1 MGVSQ
6 TCQVRPR
13 SEEWKTR
20 ATLPPEAN
28 QMLGSSFG
36 RMARHVLLAAKAP
49 SPSRARG
56 WGEGGMGGQVLQAEV
71 MRSWNFSWPD
81 SSAMGSPRTTPRVGS
96 QKAMESKKALGLEL
110 VNWSCQC
117 WPASVVW

>member
-1 MGVSQ
+1 MGVSE

-20 ATLPPEAN
+20 ATLPPDAN

-49 SPSRARG
+49 SPSSADGRRE
-56 WGEGGMGGQVLQAEV
+56 EGIGVHLLPSVV